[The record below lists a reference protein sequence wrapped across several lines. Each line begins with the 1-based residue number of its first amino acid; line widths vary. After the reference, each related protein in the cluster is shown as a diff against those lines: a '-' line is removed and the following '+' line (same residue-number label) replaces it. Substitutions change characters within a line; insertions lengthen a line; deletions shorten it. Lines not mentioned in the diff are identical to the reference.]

1 MVLFSQFS
9 IEIDLED
16 TLEMAILQK
25 SLGLDPF
32 KYPAKMPKIVGSC
45 NVRSNKLEAP
55 PLI

>member
-1 MVLFSQFS
+1 M
-9 IEIDLED
+9 
-16 TLEMAILQK
+16 EMAILQK